1 MGEVVSCCIVVQEM
15 QELQTVED
23 AEAFMLKHGE
33 RIIDSLGEEVDR
45 IEKVL
50 KVRRFWAS
58 LFDLCI

>member
-1 MGEVVSCCIVVQEM
+1 MYGRSEVVLCCIVVQEM

-33 RIIDSLGEEVDR
+33 HIIDSLGEEVDR

-50 KVRRFWAS
+50 KVRLFWAS
-58 LFDLCI
+58 FI

>member
-58 LFDLCI
+58 FI

>member
-1 MGEVVSCCIVVQEM
+1 M

-58 LFDLCI
+58 FI

>member
-1 MGEVVSCCIVVQEM
+1 MYGQSEVVSCCIVVQEM

-23 AEAFMLKHGE
+23 AEVFMLKHGE

-50 KVRRFWAS
+50 KVRLFWPS
-58 LFDLCI
+58 FI